1 MNEKAPPLSAELERA
16 ATAGVADEG
25 AMAMLTD
32 NQRAV
37 LQMLKTSRRGYS
49 LPTVMARGFTFEMLQ
64 GLVSTGMAVAQRD
77 AVGPSETKVP
87 HLRITE
93 AGRKAIAHRRGE
105 IGDSDTTIL
114 GCGSIA
120 LLVGRRARIV
130 TARLDTYRPSPCA
143 SGEGTDGA
151 FPVLDPQGLF

>member
-1 MNEKAPPLSAELERA
+1 MNEKAPPLSAKLERA

-37 LQMLKTSRRGYS
+37 LQMLKTSRRGYL

-77 AVGPSETKVP
+77 ALGPSETKVP

-93 AGRKAIAHRRGE
+93 AGRRSH
-105 IGDSDTTIL
+105 T
-114 GCGSIA
+114 
-120 LLVGRRARIV
+120 VG
-130 TARLDTYRPSPCA
+130 ARLATVTLQVVDRSLCW
-143 SGEGTDGA
+143 SGGA
-151 FPVLDPQGLF
+151 RG